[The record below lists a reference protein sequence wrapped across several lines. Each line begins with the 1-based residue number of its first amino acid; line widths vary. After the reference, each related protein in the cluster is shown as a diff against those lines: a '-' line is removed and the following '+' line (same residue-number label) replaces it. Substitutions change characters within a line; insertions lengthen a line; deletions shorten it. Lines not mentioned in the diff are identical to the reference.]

1 MQWMRSS
8 FLAAT
13 LLVLVGSC
21 HSASINLVNTPNTT
35 TNDTQN
41 LQELRDW
48 WCGSTSVLDRNYN
61 TSMQYY
67 YRATRGNFLGY
78 WAGNVIAYLNGGST
92 TDFIQTMKWPFGLL
106 LTLLCIT
113 FIVWIVFLVYLC
125 AFRKQ
130 TRNENALTGCLRFSK
145 VLLALFVGLYIIIL
159 IFMGFSEV
167 SQRHSKCQILNA
179 GNLLVNGYVS
189 QVNGNQFV
197 GLTAQNQA
205 IWNFQYE
212 YINVVSVGNQ
222 GVRIA
227 NQNFPAATSD
237 AISRL
242 QAVAASAT
250 SLTTTSPLGFVDTPQ
265 SVRAINGWFSDAA
278 KVEFSNLNTLGQT
291 LDAAGRSL
299 SNIQNNITNGASPN
313 LISTVNV
320 LNAFFNNLTADATS
334 MSLTAYYQLRNRYTY
349 AAGGYWTIFAISIV
363 IIALAIYL
371 IVKLMKIQDNPNEP
385 RNFTTLKIILAVLGF
400 FLVCYAIVT
409 IVLLAGSAS
418 ISTFCTILGN
428 LNQGNWRLIDNLNIN
443 WPGNSQQLL
452 KECTVGKTGDL
463 WNFQSLWPDISKAP
477 HANDIK
483 NIILGVLNYQG
494 LMVNSQIKGSSAIA
508 YHIANFHS
516 IRNGIAYDYNT
527 VGDQFNTVYD
537 SWTNSSL
544 NTAAGIP
551 SLTTY
556 NCSALAA
563 SNRTRCQP
571 IDSSNTLNY
580 GADST
585 YSNFTIVQNL
595 RSYILS
601 EQSTLLTI
609 IQNLQERTDLVTP
622 GQAFRNIKVSLDQS
636 RNDVQNIRDAF
647 PNTFSV
653 FNQYKGQAITT
664 FDCRNVRRELLVLED
679 HYCFELNYWVNI
691 LVIIAAVSL
700 VILFILCWALCAAI
714 READTEGEIA
724 NFPIPAE
731 ENKANI
737 NERELIP
744 QA

>member
-13 LLVLVGSC
+13 LLVLVASC
-21 HSASINLVNTPNTT
+21 HSSSINLVNTPNTT
-35 TNDTQN
+35 TNDTRN
-41 LQELRDW
+41 LQDLRDW
-48 WCGSTSVLDRNYN
+48 WCGSTTVLDRNYN

-67 YRATRGNFLGY
+67 YRATRGNFLGD
-78 WAGNVIAYLNGGST
+78 WAGSVIDYLNDGST

-106 LTLLCIT
+106 LTLLCVI
-113 FIVWIVFLVYLC
+113 FIVWVVFLVFLC

-130 TRNENALTGCLRFSK
+130 TRNELVLTGCLRFAK
-145 VLLALFVGLYIIIL
+145 ILLFLFIGLYVIIL

-179 GNLLVNGYVS
+179 GNLLINGYVS
-189 QVNGNQFV
+189 QENGNQFV

-205 IWNFQYE
+205 IWNFQNE

-242 QAVAASAT
+242 QTVAAS
-250 SLTTTSPLGFVDTPQ
+250 SSGLTTTSPLGFVDNPE
-265 SVRAINGWFSDAA
+265 SIRAINGWFSDAA
-278 KVEFSNLNTLGQT
+278 KVEFSNLNTLAQT

-313 LISTVNV
+313 LVSTVST
-320 LNAFFNNLTADATS
+320 LNAFFNNLTADATKA
-334 MSLTAYYQLRNRYTY
+334 SLSGYYQLRNRYTY
-349 AAGGYWTIFAISIV
+349 ASGGYWTIFAISIV
-363 IIALAIYL
+363 VIALAIYV
-371 IVKLMKIQDNPNEP
+371 IVKLMKIQENPNEP

-400 FLVCYAIVT
+400 LLLCYAIVT

-418 ISTFCTILGN
+418 ISTFCAILGN
-428 LNQGNWRLIDNLNIN
+428 LNQGNWRFVDKLNIK
-443 WPGNSQQLL
+443 WPGNSQHLL
-452 KECTVGKTGDL
+452 KECTIGKTGDL

-494 LMVNSQIKGSSAIA
+494 LMANPQIKGSSAIA
-508 YHIANFHS
+508 YHIAHFQA
-516 IRNGIAYDYNT
+516 IRSGIAYDYST
-527 VGDQFNTVYD
+527 VADQFDTVYA
-537 SWTNSSL
+537 SWTNSSI
-544 NTAAGIP
+544 NSGNGIP

-556 NCSALAA
+556 NCSAIAAA
-563 SNRTRCQP
+563 SQARCQP
-571 IDSSNTLNY
+571 MDNSNTLSF

-601 EQSTLLTI
+601 EQTTLLSI
-609 IQNLQERTDLVTP
+609 IQNLQERTDRITP

-647 PNTFSV
+647 PSTFSV

-664 FDCRNVRRELLVLED
+664 FDCRNVRRELMVLED

-691 LVIIAAVSL
+691 LVIIAAISL
-700 VILFILCWALCAAI
+700 IILFILCWALCAAI